1 MSVSLW
7 LYTYKYTD
15 TFWTEKKPNITNPTI
30 QGKTTRGILGG
41 GCGWA
46 RCVCRSPGWA
56 AGLSTTQHEQHKQQP
71 AHKAPSK
78 ALFFFCPH
86 SQRGGE
92 CVRGWASVRKKKEK
106 GLKHWKK
113 VMQRDTKRDLYTGS
127 FKLCC
132 AARGTKLTVWAAS
145 GNAGLYVCTTANM
158 RPVTAPKI
166 EGRYLQCVLQCLCM
180 HPRPPPCISNTN
192 SLCSSYKTSCKRLSR
207 IRQPHWRVIRGIC
220 ETGFTCSAPV

>member
-30 QGKTTRGILGG
+30 QGKTTRGISGG

-78 ALFFFCPH
+78 ALFFLSPFPTG
-86 SQRGGE
+86 RGVCQGLSKCE
-92 CVRGWASVRKKKEK
+92 KKKGKRVKALEK
-106 GLKHWKK
+106 SYA
-113 VMQRDTKRDLYTGS
+113 KRHQKGS
-127 FKLCC
+127 VH
-132 AARGTKLTVWAAS
+132 RQ
-145 GNAGLYVCTTANM
+145 
-158 RPVTAPKI
+158 
-166 EGRYLQCVLQCLCM
+166 LQAL
-180 HPRPPPCISNTN
+180 
-192 SLCSSYKTSCKRLSR
+192 LCSTWHEANCMSC
-207 IRQPHWRVIRGIC
+207 VG
-220 ETGFTCSAPV
+220 